1 MIKDSPVGEPRFKA
15 RGVDKHFGPV
25 QALTKV
31 DLDLYAGQVTALCGD
46 NGAGKSVLTKCIAG
60 IYEIDHGQFF
70 WEGNPV
76 HIRSPRESA
85 RLGIET
91 VYQDLALA
99 STLDASENVFLGR
112 EVAERGFLGRLGFID
127 RAAMRRRTAEQ
138 LSAFGITLPSERM
151 EIGALSGGQRQ
162 AVAVA
167 RAAMWGG
174 RVLLLDEPTAALGVH
189 QRELVFRLM
198 RTARDAGLAIVF
210 ISHNILEIFEV
221 ADRITVLRLGR
232 TVLTS
237 RISDTTADEVVGA
250 MAGLKGSA

>member
-1 MIKDSPVGEPRFKA
+1 MPELDETVVLRAVGCA
-15 RGVDKHFGPV
+15 KHFGGV
-25 QALTKV
+25 QAVSDVNLTV
-31 DLDLYAGQVTALCGD
+31 YSGEIHALVGD
-46 NGAGKSVLTKCIAG
+46 NGAGKSTFIKILSGVHTADAG
-60 IYEIDHGQFF
+60 KIELAGK
-70 WEGNPV
+70 EV
-76 HIRSPRESA
+76 HFSTPLEA
-85 RLGIET
+85 RDAGIET

>member
-1 MIKDSPVGEPRFKA
+1 MPEKDETVVLRAVGCA
-15 RGVDKHFGPV
+15 KHFGGV
-25 QALTKV
+25 QAVSDVNLTV
-31 DLDLYAGQVTALCGD
+31 YSGEIHALVGD
-46 NGAGKSVLTKCIAG
+46 NGAGKSTFIKILAG
-60 IYEIDHGQFF
+60 VQTADAGKIELAGKEVRFATPL
-70 WEGNPV
+70 E
-76 HIRSPRESA
+76 A
-85 RLGIET
+85 RDAGIET

-112 EVAERGFLGRLGFID
+112 EVAQHGFLGRLGFID

-138 LSAFGITLPSERM
+138 LSAFGIQLPSEKM
-151 EIGALSGGQRQ
+151 EIGALSGGQKQ

-237 RISDTTADEVVGA
+237 RISDTSADDVVGA

>member
-1 MIKDSPVGEPRFKA
+1 MSENQGTVVLRADGCA
-15 RGVDKHFGPV
+15 KHFGAV
-25 QALTKV
+25 QAVSDVNMTV
-31 DLDLYAGQVTALCGD
+31 FSGEIHALVGD
-46 NGAGKSVLTKCIAG
+46 NGAGKSTFIKVLAG
-60 IYEIDHGQFF
+60 
-70 WEGNPV
+70 V
-76 HIRSPRESA
+76 HTADAGKIELAGKGVRFTTPLEA
-85 RLGIET
+85 RDAGIET

-112 EVAERGFLGRLGFID
+112 ELAQRGFLGRLGFID

-138 LSAFGITLPSERM
+138 MSAFGITLPSEQI
-151 EIGALSGGQRQ
+151 EVGALSGGQRQ

-167 RAAMWGG
+167 RAAIWGG
-174 RVLLLDEPTAALGVH
+174 RVLLMDEPTAALGVH
-189 QRELVFRLM
+189 QRDLVFRLM

-210 ISHNILEIFEV
+210 ISHNIIEIFEI
-221 ADRITVLRLGR
+221 ADRVTVLRLGR

>member
-1 MIKDSPVGEPRFKA
+1 MPENEGTVVLRAEGCA
-15 RGVDKHFGPV
+15 KHFGGV
-25 QALTKV
+25 QA
-31 DLDLYAGQVTALCGD
+31 VTDVNMTVSSGEIHALVGD
-46 NGAGKSVLTKCIAG
+46 NGAGKSTFIKILAG
-60 IYEIDHGQFF
+60 
-70 WEGNPV
+70 V
-76 HIRSPRESA
+76 HAADAGKIELAGKEVRFATPLQA
-85 RLGIET
+85 RDAGIET

-112 EVAERGFLGRLGFID
+112 EMAQRGFLGRLGFID

-138 LSAFGITLPSERM
+138 LSAFGITLPSERI

-189 QRELVFRLM
+189 QRDLVFRLM

-210 ISHNILEIFEV
+210 ISHNIIEIFEV

>member
-1 MIKDSPVGEPRFKA
+1 MPEKDETVVLRAEGCA
-15 RGVDKHFGPV
+15 KHFGGV
-25 QALTKV
+25 QAVSDVNLTV
-31 DLDLYAGQVTALCGD
+31 YSGEIHALVGD
-46 NGAGKSVLTKCIAG
+46 NGAGKSTFIKILAG
-60 IYEIDHGQFF
+60 
-70 WEGNPV
+70 V
-76 HIRSPRESA
+76 HTADAGKIELAGKEVHFSTPLEA
-85 RLGIET
+85 RDAGIET

-112 EVAERGFLGRLGFID
+112 EIAERGFLGRLGFID

-237 RISDTTADEVVGA
+237 RISDTSADEVVGA

>member
-1 MIKDSPVGEPRFKA
+1 MPEKDETVVLRAVGCA
-15 RGVDKHFGPV
+15 KHFGGV
-25 QALTKV
+25 QAVSDVNLTI
-31 DLDLYAGQVTALCGD
+31 YSGEIHALVGD
-46 NGAGKSVLTKCIAG
+46 NGAGKSTFIKILSGVHTADAG
-60 IYEIDHGQFF
+60 KIELAGK
-70 WEGNPV
+70 EV
-76 HIRSPRESA
+76 HFSTPLEA
-85 RLGIET
+85 RDAGIET

-99 STLDASENVFLGR
+99 ATLDASENVFLGR

-237 RISDTTADEVVGA
+237 RISATTADEVVGA